1 MASFG
6 LKARAAAGIGFEG
19 KTPVMVRWTFARGL
33 LAALLVLSSVPL
45 SLGLSAGFGDLSAHA
60 QGVIQNI
67 RVEGNKRVEPETVRS
82 YLTFTAGDAYDPA
95 QIDES
100 LKALFATGLFQDV
113 RIRREGSTVVIVV
126 QENPI
131 IARVAFEGNRE
142 VEDDT
147 LASEVQLKARAV
159 YTRARVQ
166 ADVQRILDV
175 YRRQGYYAAA
185 VNPKIINLDNNR
197 IDVVF
202 EINEGPTTKIRAI
215 NFIGNEA
222 FSDSQLRFVI
232 STTQTNLLSFLK
244 NTNIYDPDRLSLD
257 RELLRQFYLK
267 NGYAD
272 ARIVSA
278 TADFDRDGRGF
289 FITFTISEG
298 ERYRFGAVDVESALP
313 SLNID
318 ALRGSILTRTGRVYN
333 VEKVEK
339 TIEALTISV
348 SQQGY
353 AFGQVRP
360 RFERDEASHTM
371 GIVYVIEEGPRIYI
385 ERINIVGNF
394 RTEDKVIRREF
405 RLAEGDAYNRLLV
418 EAARKRL
425 RALGFFKTVDI
436 DTDPGSAPDR
446 VVLTVKVQEQPT
458 GELSFGVG
466 YSTSE
471 GVIGDVSITERNLMG
486 KGQYVR
492 LGFSGSL
499 ERAQVDFSFTEP
511 RFLDRNLAAGFDA
524 FYKTVD
530 FTSVASFSE
539 TDAGGDVRLGFPI
552 ADNTQLGLRY
562 KFENENIFN
571 VSNNASLAVKQSEG
585 DVNVSSIGY
594 TVAYDTRNLPQAP
607 TAGVFASF
615 SQDLAGIGG
624 DVNYLRS
631 VVDARGYY
639 PITNKI
645 TLVGRVQGGD
655 IMGWGGQDVR
665 LTDLFFK
672 GGETVRGFQRAG
684 FGPRDACEDPTT
696 GERLP
701 HSTCTRDSL
710 GGQMFWATTAEVR
723 FPFPF
728 IPENLGMQ
736 GAVFVDAG
744 SLWDPSQ
751 LALNA
756 VNQEGS
762 FIFDS
767 SQVRLS
773 TGFSIIWQSP
783 LGPLRAD
790 VAQALLKADF
800 DRTELFRFGA
810 STNF

>member
-1 MASFG
+1 
-6 LKARAAAGIGFEG
+6 
-19 KTPVMVRWTFARGL
+19 MVRWTLARGL
-33 LAALLVLSSVPL
+33 LAALVVLSSVPL
-45 SLGLSAGFGDLSAHA
+45 SLGLGACFGGSSAYA

-82 YLTFTAGDAYDPA
+82 YLTFSTGDAYDPA
-95 QIDES
+95 LVDES

-113 RIRREGSTVVIVV
+113 RIRREGTTIVIVIL
-126 QENPI
+126 ENPI
-131 IARVAFEGNRE
+131 VSRVAFEGNRE
-142 VEDDT
+142 IEDST

-166 ADVQRILDV
+166 ADVQRILDL
-175 YRRQGYYAAA
+175 YRRQGLYAAQ
-185 VNPKIINLDNNR
+185 VDPKIINLDNNR

-202 EINEGPTTKIRAI
+202 EITEGPTTKVRAI
-215 NFIGNEA
+215 NFIGNSA
-222 FSDSQLRFVI
+222 FSDSQLRYVI

-244 NTNIYDPDRLSLD
+244 STNIYDPDRLNLD

-272 ARIVSA
+272 ARIISA
-278 TADFDRDGRGF
+278 TADLDRDGRGF
-289 FITFTISEG
+289 FITFTIEEG
-298 ERYRFGAVDVESALP
+298 ERYRFGPIDIESALP
-313 SLNID
+313 SVNID
-318 ALRGSILTRTGRVYN
+318 ALRGMILTRTGRIYN
-333 VEKVEK
+333 ADKVEK
-339 TIEALTISV
+339 TVEALTVEV

-371 GIVYVIEEGPRIYI
+371 GIVYTIEEGPRIYI

-394 RTEDKVIRREF
+394 RTQDDVIRREF
-405 RLAEGDAYNRLLV
+405 RLAEGDAFNRLLV

-436 DTDPGSAPDR
+436 DTEPGSAPDR
-446 VVLTVKVQEQPT
+446 VIVLVKVEEQPT
-458 GELSFGVG
+458 GELSFGAG

-471 GVIGDVSITERNLMG
+471 GVIGDISITERNLMG

-511 RFLDRNLAAGFDA
+511 HFLDRNMAAGFDL
-524 FYKTVD
+524 FHKEVNFQD
-530 FTSVASFSE
+530 VASFSQRD
-539 TDAGGDVRLGFPI
+539 TGGDIRLGFPV
-552 ADNTQLGLRY
+552 AENTQLGLRY
-562 KFENENIFN
+562 KFEREQIFD
-571 VSNNASLAVKQSEG
+571 VSNNASLAVKQAEG
-585 DVNVSSIGY
+585 ISNVSSVGY
-594 TVAYDTRNLPQAP
+594 TLAYDTRNLPQSP
-607 TAGVFASF
+607 TTGIFASF
-615 SQDLAGIGG
+615 SQDLAGVGG
-624 DVNYLRS
+624 DVNYIRS
-631 VVDARGYY
+631 VADARGYY

-655 IMGWGGQDVR
+655 IEGWGGEDVR
-665 LTDLFFK
+665 MTDLFFK
-672 GGETVRGFQRAG
+672 GGETVRGFKRAG
-684 FGPRDACEDPTT
+684 FGPRDACEDPFN
-696 GERLP
+696 GDRIHP
-701 HSTCTRDSL
+701 CSKDSL
-710 GGQMFWATTAEVR
+710 GGKVYWATTAELR

-728 IPENLGMQ
+728 IPDNLGMQ

-744 SLWDPSQ
+744 SLFNPSDF
-751 LALNA
+751 ALNA
-756 VNQEGS
+756 VAQEGS

-790 VAQALLKADF
+790 IADALLKADF
-800 DRTELFRFGA
+800 DKTEIFRFGA

>member
-33 LAALLVLSSVPL
+33 VAALLVLSSVPL
-45 SLGLSAGFGDLSAHA
+45 SLGLSVGFGDLSAHA

-113 RIRREGSTVVIVV
+113 RIKREGSTIVIVLL
-126 QENPI
+126 ENPI
-131 IARVAFEGNRE
+131 VSRVAFEGNRE
-142 VEDDT
+142 VEDET
-147 LASEVQLKARAV
+147 LAAEVQLKARAV

-175 YRRQGYYAAA
+175 YRRQGLYAAQ
-185 VNPKIINLDNNR
+185 VDPKIINLDNNR

-202 EINEGPTTKIRAI
+202 EISEGPSTKVRAI
-215 NFIGNEA
+215 NFIGNSA
-222 FSDSQLRFVI
+222 FSDSQLRYVI

-244 NTNIYDPDRLSLD
+244 GTNVYDPDRLNLD
-257 RELLRQFYLK
+257 RELLRQFYMK

-272 ARIVSA
+272 VRIVSA
-278 TADFDRDGRGF
+278 TADLDRDGRGF
-289 FITFTISEG
+289 FITFTIEEG
-298 ERYRFGAVDVESALP
+298 ERYRFGPIDVESALP
-313 SLNID
+313 SVNVD
-318 ALRGSILTRTGRVYN
+318 ALRHVILTRTGRVYN
-333 VEKVEK
+333 AEKVEK
-339 TIEALTISV
+339 TVEGLTIEV

-360 RFERDEASHTM
+360 RFERDEATHTM
-371 GIVYVIEEGPRIYI
+371 GIVYTIDEGPRIYI

-394 RTEDKVIRREF
+394 RTEDNVIRREF
-405 RLAEGDAYNRLLV
+405 RLAEGDAFNRLLV

-436 DTDPGSAPDR
+436 DTQPGSGPDR
-446 VVLTVKVQEQPT
+446 VIIVVKVEEQPT
-458 GELSFGVG
+458 GELSFGAG

-471 GVIGDVSITERNLMG
+471 GVIGDISITERNLMG

-511 RFLDRNLAAGFDA
+511 HFLDRNLAAGFDV
-524 FYKTVD
+524 FFKEVD
-530 FTSVASFSE
+530 FQDVASFSQR
-539 TDAGGDVRLGFPI
+539 DAGGDIRLGFPI

-562 KFENENIFN
+562 KFVNEEIFD
-571 VSNNASLAVKQSEG
+571 VSNNASLAVKESEG
-585 DVNVSSIGY
+585 TSNVSSVGY
-594 TVAYDTRNLPQAP
+594 TVAYDTRNLPQSP
-607 TAGVFASF
+607 TSGIFASF
-615 SQDLAGIGG
+615 SQDLAGVGG
-624 DVNYLRS
+624 DVNYIRS
-631 VVDARGYY
+631 VADAHGYY
-639 PITNKI
+639 PITNKR
-645 TLVGRVQGGD
+645 TLVGRVQGGN
-655 IMGWGGQDVR
+655 IERWGGDDVR
-665 LTDLFFK
+665 MTELFFK
-672 GGETVRGFQRAG
+672 GGETIRGFKRAG
-684 FGPRDACEDPTT
+684 IGPRDACEDPVT
-696 GERLP
+696 GERVRP
-701 HSTCTRDSL
+701 CSKDAL
-710 GGQMFWATTAEVR
+710 GGKVYWATTAELR

-728 IPENLGMQ
+728 IPDNIGMQ

-744 SLWDPSQ
+744 SLFDPSDF
-751 LALNA
+751 ALNA
-756 VNQEGS
+756 VAKEGS
-762 FIFDS
+762 FIFNS

-773 TGFSIIWQSP
+773 SGFSIIWQSP

-790 VAQALLKADF
+790 IAQALLKADF
-800 DRTELFRFGA
+800 DKTEIFRFGA